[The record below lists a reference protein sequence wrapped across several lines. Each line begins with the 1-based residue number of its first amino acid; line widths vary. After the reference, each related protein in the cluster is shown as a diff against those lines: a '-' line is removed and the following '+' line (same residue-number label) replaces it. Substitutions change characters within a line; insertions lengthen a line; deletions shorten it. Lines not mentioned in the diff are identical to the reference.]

1 LNADSTRPKGMVTIP
16 KNAQTVFSF
25 NLPYAIPIADG
36 VYRVKLGKH
45 LAGISITRVQRKQ
58 VEGFEGTGTIQLKL
72 DKYGK
77 SSFSHIALTLPW
89 IADFREEGRQ
99 PLLHGDIPPRNKAKE
114 IALRF
119 LNRFIETVRY
129 STEEYWVESARYQD
143 IMKYEAFY
151 WDGKNKYPAMLAL
164 LETGVGGI
172 TLGKGHPF
180 QTEEKRIKEIIR
192 ILENEE
198 ELDSDK
204 IFILNS
210 KDACLQEDFRLAIIE
225 AVTALEIV
233 LYRFIRL
240 QGKRLQ
246 VPKDELDNFIMDV
259 GLTGNITVVLKMLTE
274 GQKQIDD
281 DTIGK
286 CKGAIKIRNRILHE
300 GFRDVTSTD
309 TEERIIAI
317 EKMIEYLKALI
328 PVV

>member
-1 LNADSTRPKGMVTIP
+1 MAIP
-16 KNAQTVFSF
+16 KDAKTVFSF

-36 VYRVKLGKH
+36 LYQVKLGKH
-45 LAGISITRVQRKQ
+45 LAGISTTRVQRKQ
-58 VEGFEGTGTIQLKL
+58 VEGFEGSGTVQLRL

-77 SSFSHIALTLPW
+77 SSFSHIDLTLPW
-89 IADFREEGRQ
+89 IVDFQERGRK
-99 PLLHGDIPPRNKAKE
+99 PLLLGDIPPRNKAKE

-129 STEEYWVESARYQD
+129 STEEYWVASARYQD
-143 IMKYEAFY
+143 IMAYEAFY
-151 WDGKNKYPAMLAL
+151 WDGKNKYPAMLVL
-164 LETGVGGI
+164 LDTGVGGI
-172 TLGKGHPF
+172 GVGTGHPF
-180 QTEEKRIKEIIR
+180 QTEQKKIQEIKR

-225 AVTALEIV
+225 AVAALEIV
-233 LYRFIRL
+233 LYQFIRL
-240 QGKRLQ
+240 QGEKLQ
-246 VPKDELDNFIMDV
+246 VPKDELKGFIVDV
-259 GLTGNITVVLKMLTE
+259 GLTGNISVVLKMLTK
-274 GQKQIDD
+274 GLKQIDD

-300 GFRDVTSTD
+300 GFREITSTD

-328 PVV
+328 AIV